1 MDAQTTL
8 IPIADSLLE
17 AGSSLET
24 KAAFAL
30 TAALRLVLIWGE
42 LQLHDDSRGLVDDD
56 DSCLRFLE
64 EGCILQ

>member
-1 MDAQTTL
+1 VDAQTTL

-30 TAALRLVLIWGE
+30 TEALRLVLIWGE
-42 LQLHDDSRGLVDDD
+42 LQLHEDSRGLVDDD
-56 DSCLRFLE
+56 D
-64 EGCILQ
+64 